1 MKENS
6 LYDKKS
12 LKEITGKEIPSK
24 KIWAQLKYLID
35 KGVVEMVGVNR
46 WSKYQLREDSSLFQN
61 RE

>member
-12 LKEITGKEIPSK
+12 LKEITCKEIPSK

-35 KGVVEMVGVNR
+35 QGVVEMVGVNR
-46 WSKYQLREDSSLFQN
+46 WSKYQLREYSSLFQN